1 MATFES
7 SDGTAAV
14 LGQNT
19 ADGFGVVGIS
29 DGGKAVEGR
38 TKTGQAIVGIA
49 NAGTGVIG
57 VADGFGVV
65 GSSGAG
71 KAVEGRTD
79 TGTAIVGIAGS
90 GGRAGFFEG
99 NVAVTGQLTIPG
111 PVRPEP
117 AAQFGSHVGIDGN
130 LDVAGDIQLVGG
142 DCAEDFEV
150 AADCEDVIV
159 PGVVVVL
166 GLEGLLRHSTRA
178 YDKRVA
184 GVVAGAGGL
193 RPGIILDRWSDRSR
207 RLPVALMGKVSC
219 NVDADY
225 GRVEV
230 GDLLTTS
237 DTPGHAMK
245 ASDPS
250 RAFGAVI
257 GKALGSLRSGRAM
270 IPVLVCLQ

>member
-1 MATFES
+1 MGTTFQS

-14 LGQNT
+14 LGNNT
-19 ADGFGVVGIS
+19 ANGFGVVGIS

-38 TKTGQAIVGIA
+38 TKTGQAISGIA
-49 NAGTGVIG
+49 TTGSGVIG
-57 VADGFGVV
+57 VADGFGVL
-65 GSSGAG
+65 GISGAG
-71 KAVEGRTD
+71 KAIEGRTD
-79 TGTAIVGIAGS
+79 TGTAISGIAGS
-90 GGRAGFFEG
+90 GSRAGFFQG
-99 NVAVTGQLTIPG
+99 NVEVTG
-111 PVRPEP
+111 
-117 AAQFGSHVGIDGN
+117 
-130 LDVAGDIQLVGG
+130 DIKLLGG

-150 AADCEDVIV
+150 AADCEDLIV

-166 GLEGLLRHSTRA
+166 GPEGSLRHSTSA

-193 RPGIILDRWSDRSR
+193 RPGIILDRRSDRSR
-207 RLPVALMGKVSC
+207 RLPVALVGKVSC

-225 GRVEV
+225 GDVEV

-257 GKALGSLRSGRAM
+257 GKALGSLRSGRAI

>member
-1 MATFES
+1 MATFQS

-71 KAVEGRTD
+71 KAVEGRTN

-150 AADCEDVIV
+150 AAGCEDLIV

-166 GLEGLLRHSTRA
+166 GPKGLLRHSTRA

-193 RPGIILDRWSDRSR
+193 RPGIILDRGSDRSR

-237 DTPGHAMK
+237 DTLGHAMK
-245 ASDPS
+245 VSDPS

>member
-1 MATFES
+1 VPEEF
-7 SDGTAAV
+7 DGP
-14 LGQNT
+14 
-19 ADGFGVVGIS
+19 
-29 DGGKAVEGR
+29 
-38 TKTGQAIVGIA
+38 
-49 NAGTGVIG
+49 VI
-57 VADGFGVV
+57 
-65 GSSGAG
+65 
-71 KAVEGRTD
+71 
-79 TGTAIVGIAGS
+79 I
-90 GGRAGFFEG
+90 
-99 NVAVTGQLTIPG
+99 NGQLRIPG

-117 AAQFGSHVGIDGN
+117 AAQFGSHVGVDGNLDVAGNLAVLGQSEAQFPSRVGVGGDLEVAGQLRIPGPVRPEPAAQFGSHVGVDGN
-130 LDVAGDIQLVGG
+130 LDVAGDIRLLGG

-150 AADCEDVIV
+150 AADCEDFIV

-166 GLEGLLRHSTRA
+166 GPEGSLRHSTSA

-184 GVVAGAGGL
+184 GVVAGAGGR
-193 RPGIILDRWSDRSR
+193 RPGIILDRRSDRSR

-225 GRVEV
+225 GCVDV

-257 GKALGSLRSGRAM
+257 GKALESLRSGRAM

>member
-1 MATFES
+1 VAEQF
-7 SDGTAAV
+7 DGP
-14 LGQNT
+14 
-19 ADGFGVVGIS
+19 
-29 DGGKAVEGR
+29 
-38 TKTGQAIVGIA
+38 
-49 NAGTGVIG
+49 VI
-57 VADGFGVV
+57 
-65 GSSGAG
+65 
-71 KAVEGRTD
+71 
-79 TGTAIVGIAGS
+79 I
-90 GGRAGFFEG
+90 
-99 NVAVTGQLTIPG
+99 NGQLRIPG
-111 PVRPEP
+111 PVRPDPAAQFGSHVGVDGDLHVAGHLSLKGQAEAEFPSHVRVKGALHVTKELRILGPVRPQP

-130 LDVAGDIQLVGG
+130 LDVRGDIKLVGG

-150 AADCEDVIV
+150 AADCEDLIV

-166 GLEGLLRHSTRA
+166 GPEGSLRHSTSA

-193 RPGIILDRWSDRSR
+193 RPGIILDRRSDRSR
-207 RLPVALMGKVSC
+207 RLPVALIGKVVC

-225 GRVEV
+225 GGVDI

-257 GKALGSLRSGRAM
+257 GKALGSLRSGRAL